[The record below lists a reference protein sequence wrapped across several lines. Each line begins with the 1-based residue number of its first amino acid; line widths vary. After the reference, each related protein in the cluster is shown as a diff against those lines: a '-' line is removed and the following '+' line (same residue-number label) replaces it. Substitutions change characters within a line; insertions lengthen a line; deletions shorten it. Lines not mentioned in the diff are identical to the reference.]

1 MRLNHCVTYFSHFMK
16 LNCVILNYVTKFRV
30 NKHYINSKLL
40 SFINSNLNYHDDEIY
55 HIS

>member
-1 MRLNHCVTYFSHFMK
+1 MK

-55 HIS
+55 HIY